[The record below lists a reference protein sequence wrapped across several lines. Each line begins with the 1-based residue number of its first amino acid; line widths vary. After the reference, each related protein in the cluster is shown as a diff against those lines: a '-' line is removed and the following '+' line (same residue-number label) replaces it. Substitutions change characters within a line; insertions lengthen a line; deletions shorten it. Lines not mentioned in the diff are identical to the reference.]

1 MGNYLDKNDI
11 LILKNTKPSSVIDVL
26 SDEELNILKKY
37 EHSEIEI
44 KTPIDSILISVRNKI
59 FKGIELPDDFPSY
72 LLPIGDN
79 FNDYSINIGIVLENE
94 ETNINKIEEWIID
107 ELSTHNN
114 VAKNKVRDILRF
126 KPRIWF
132 DGPISVNIIYQRDI
146 EKISKKQFS

>member
-72 LLPIGDN
+72 LLPIWDN

-132 DGPISVNIIYQRDI
+132 DWPISVNIIYQRDI